1 MHYRGSLVSLFN
13 SQVANLHDWS
23 WRHYY
28 DPPSRDWQF
37 DTRFRDP
44 TQLPPGTPT
53 VATVSQIAYRPVY

>member
-1 MHYRGSLVSLFN
+1 VSLFTSVQADN
-13 SQVANLHDWS
+13 HEWA

-53 VATVSQIAYRPVY
+53 AATVSQIAFRPVY